1 MDIAVLSD
9 IHGNYVALEKCI
21 NYALSRNIEKFIFLG
36 DYVGELAYPEKTMRI
51 IYEMSEKYV
60 CYFIKGNKEDY
71 WIKYQNSGFGW
82 QKNDS
87 TTGSLLYTYN
97 NLTDEDIDFFKGLPI
112 SQNIVTENMPQIT
125 ICHGSPYKV
134 NQKLLPN
141 NDKTIEIMESVD
153 TSIILC
159 GHTHIQNKIEY
170 KGKMI
175 LNAGAV
181 GVPLHSNGKS
191 QFMILHEINNIWK
204 EEFVSLEYDVE
215 NVIDDIY
222 TSGLDQYA
230 PYWCKVTENLL
241 RNGNISHGTV
251 LAKAMTL
258 CKDETGNCIWPNVPE
273 KYWKR
278 ALAEMQ
284 IDMRS

>member
-9 IHGNYVALEKCI
+9 IHGNYEALEKCI
-21 NYALSRNIEKFIFLG
+21 NYALLRNIRTFIFLG
-36 DYVGELAYPEKTMRI
+36 DYVGELAYPEKTMQI
-51 IYEMSEKYV
+51 IYELSEKFA

-71 WIKYQNSGFGW
+71 WIDYENSGFGW
-82 QKNDS
+82 QENNS

-97 NLTDEDIDFFKGLPI
+97 NLTREDIDFFKGLPI
-112 SQNIVTENMPQIT
+112 SQNIVIENMPQIT

-141 NDKTIEIMESVD
+141 NDKTFEIMESVD
-153 TSIILC
+153 SSIILC

-191 QFMILHEINNIWK
+191 QFMILHEIDNIWK
-204 EEFVSLEYDVE
+204 EEFISLEYDVE
-215 NVIDDIY
+215 KVIEDIY
-222 TSGLDQYA
+222 TSGLEKFA
-230 PYWCKVTENLL
+230 PYWCIVTENLL

-258 CKDETGNCIWPNVPE
+258 CKDENGNCIWPNVPE

-278 ALAEMQ
+278 AVTEIL
-284 IDMRS
+284 INTRN

>member
-191 QFMILHEINNIWK
+191 QFLILHEINNIWK